1 MPWASH
7 QATGRTN
14 HSGALKAKVIPP
26 PSLQKVTI
34 LTKAINRNKPFCL
47 ACGSPL
53 KPILWR
59 TALQAGA
66 WWWAVYI
73 RGRCPRLLMVVPSR
87 HQSACG
93 FYFITDFTD
102 WTDFTDFTVRGDC
115 ALMRPIGLGEYVTG
129 ICSRRVLAFPSDR
142 LTHILPRQDIIRVQS
157 TRMPHTS
164 SENY

>member
-1 MPWASH
+1 MWQSSKAYPLAYCPP
-7 QATGRTN
+7 GR
-14 HSGALKAKVIPP
+14 GLV
-26 PSLQKVTI
+26 VG
-34 LTKAINRNKPFCL
+34 CL
-47 ACGSPL
+47 
-53 KPILWR
+53 
-59 TALQAGA
+59 
-66 WWWAVYI
+66 Y
-73 RGRCPRLLMVVPSR
+73 RGRCPRLLKVVPSRHRSACGMRVIWIPSR

-157 TRMPHTS
+157 SRMPHMS
-164 SENY
+164 SDYFQAPSSQDRCLTLRSAAWRAVL